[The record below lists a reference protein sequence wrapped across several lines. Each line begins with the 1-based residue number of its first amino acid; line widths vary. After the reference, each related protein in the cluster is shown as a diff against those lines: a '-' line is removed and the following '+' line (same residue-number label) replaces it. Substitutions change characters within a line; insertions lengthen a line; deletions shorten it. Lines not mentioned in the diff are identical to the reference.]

1 MRKAGELMQR
11 EYLSIDVG
19 GTTIKSARINHSG
32 NIISKDRVVTPRTK
46 EAFLTTLLNI
56 WHANSTVVAVC
67 VSVPGIVNSQ
77 TGRVQF
83 TGALAYMGAF
93 DLGDYLSAQTDL
105 PVYVGNDANCATL
118 AEMWLGNLNGVTA
131 GAVVTLGTSVGGGIV
146 INGDL
151 LHGPHFR
158 AGELSAI
165 ITNRGDEVVK
175 QRTVGATTSA
185 VQMVRQ
191 VATACQLADLD
202 DGQQVFEYII
212 AHDHRAWPIFTAYCQ
227 RVAILLINLQ
237 AVLDLDV
244 VLIGGG
250 ISVQPILITEIRQQ
264 FEKVQASDQRLT
276 DDVRMPIIKA
286 AKFGNEANLLGALY
300 GFFLKYED

>member
-264 FEKVQASDQRLT
+264 FEQVQASDQRLT

>member
-1 MRKAGELMQR
+1 MKAGELMQR

-19 GTTIKSARINHSG
+19 GTAIKSARINHSG
-32 NIISKDRVVTPRTK
+32 NIISKFRVATPRTK

-56 WHANSTVVAVC
+56 WHENSSVVAVC
-67 VSVPGIVNSQ
+67 VSVPGIVNSK
-77 TGRVQF
+77 TGQVQF
-83 TGALAYMGAF
+83 TGALAYMGVF
-93 DLGDYLSAQTDL
+93 DLGDYLSAKTSL

-118 AEMWLGNLNGVTA
+118 AEMWLGNLSEVNT

-146 INGDL
+146 VNGRL

-165 ITNRGDEVVK
+165 ITNRDDPVAK

-191 VATACQLADLD
+191 VATACRLTDPD
-202 DGQQVFEYII
+202 DGRKVFEYIN
-212 AHDHRAWPIFTAYCQ
+212 ARDDRAWAIFTAYCR

-250 ISVQPILITEIRQQ
+250 ISAQPILITEIQRQFKQ
-264 FEKVQASDQRLT
+264 VQASDRRLT
-276 DDVRMPIIKA
+276 DDIRIPVIEA

-300 GFFLKYED
+300 GFFLKFEE

>member
-1 MRKAGELMQR
+1 MVKAGELMQR

-32 NIISKDRVVTPRTK
+32 NIISKDRVATPRTK
-46 EAFLTTLLNI
+46 ETFLTTLLDI
-56 WHANSTVVAVC
+56 WQANSAVAAVC

-77 TGRVQF
+77 TGQVQF
-83 TGALAYMGAF
+83 TGALGYMGVF
-93 DLGDYLSAQTDL
+93 NLGDYLSAKTSL

-118 AEMWLGNLNGVTA
+118 AEMWLGNLSAVDA
-131 GAVVTLGTSVGGGIV
+131 GAVITLGTSVGGGIV
-146 INGDL
+146 VNGRL

-165 ITNRGDEVVK
+165 ITNRDDQVAQ

-191 VATACQLADLD
+191 VATACHLRDLD
-202 DGQQVFEYII
+202 DGRQAFEYIN
-212 AHDHRAWPIFTAYCQ
+212 AHDDRAWPIFTAYCR

-250 ISVQPILITEIRQQ
+250 ISAQPILITEIQRQ
-264 FEKVQASDQRLT
+264 FEQVQASDRRLT
-276 DDVRMPIIKA
+276 DDIRMPIIEA

-300 GFFLKYED
+300 GFFLKFEE